1 MQSFTN
7 FIAELQRR
15 HVIRAA
21 VAHVIVFWLL
31 LQVADVVLP
40 YVGIVDEPVRWALI
54 AGVALF
60 PVTLIIAW
68 FFEHPWQKFT
78 RSRVVVDAI
87 IILVVVITAG
97 SWVLRNLPQVV
108 HTRTSIVIL
117 PFEHSGDPF
126 EQSLS
131 RALAFE
137 VNSLLMK
144 SKSIDVIGFASA
156 NSVALQGLGTMAV
169 AERLKVQNIL
179 AGEISVVNSEMRVVL
194 SLTNAMGKVFWN
206 SVIEDGLD
214 NLFDVQ
220 EKIATT
226 IEARLGA
233 GDDTVPVKTV
243 AARRCWM
250 PADPDAL
257 ERHYT
262 AKYYVEL
269 RNDSDV
275 AVAQLREA
283 IAIYEDL
290 IEEYPEFAEAH
301 SGLAW
306 AIAYQYSY
314 DPEFGDPEWQT
325 RIQPIAQEAL
335 RHCPTLGEAKH
346 LVPNEFDHENDWIG
360 EHQQLT
366 AFIETEPH
374 KTEYYQRLARHY
386 RETGLND
393 RAIVVAE
400 RNYELNPLSVRA
412 IKELAFA
419 YMQEDRMDESSE
431 LFELQIELGSTSPNY
446 AATFSDECSD
456 MLECVIEQ
464 SPMFQPYAAQ
474 MRAMSAV
481 PASNAERGASIDIA
495 MALLAEEPD
504 LWINLVNASACT
516 FDHLTPAFFMSW
528 DFIQDKD
535 AYWYWPNVWNADCG
549 NVWSA
554 PEFPAFVEEQ
564 GLVEYWREAGWPAMC
579 RPEGDGVVCGP
590 PENM

>member
-1 MQSFTN
+1 MQGFTS

-21 VAHVIVFWLL
+21 FAHVIVFWLL

-40 YVGIVDEPVRWALI
+40 YIGIVDEPVRWALV

-60 PVTLIIAW
+60 PVTVIVAW
-68 FFEHPWQKFT
+68 FFEHPWQNFT
-78 RSRVVVDAI
+78 RSRVAVDAI
-87 IILVVVITAG
+87 IILVVAVTAG

-117 PFEHSGDPF
+117 PFAHSGDPL

-144 SKSIDVIGFASA
+144 SKSIDVIGFQSA
-156 NSVALQGLGTMAV
+156 NSLALSGLGIMGV

-179 AGEISVVNSEMRVVL
+179 TGEISVAGHEMRVGL
-194 SLTNAMGKVFWN
+194 SLTDNLGQELWS
-206 SVIEDGLD
+206 SVVEDSLD

-220 EKIATT
+220 ERIASA

-243 AARRCWM
+243 AMKRCLM
-250 PADPDAL
+250 PTDPGAL
-257 ERHYT
+257 ERYYT

-275 AVAQLREA
+275 AVEHLREA
-283 IAIYEDL
+283 VAIYRDL
-290 IEEYPEFAEAH
+290 IEQYPQFAEAH

-314 DPEFGDPEWQT
+314 DPEFGDPEWESKAQF
-325 RIQPIAQEAL
+325 IAREAL
-335 RHCPTLGEAKH
+335 QHCATLGEATH
-346 LVPNEFDHENDWIG
+346 LLPNEYDHENDWIG
-360 EHQQLT
+360 QHRQLT
-366 AFIETEPH
+366 AFIESEPH

-386 RETGLND
+386 REAGLNEE
-393 RAIVVAE
+393 AIEVAE

-419 YMQEDRMDESSE
+419 YMQVDRMDEASE

-456 MLECVIEQ
+456 TLECVIEQ
-464 SPMFQPYAAQ
+464 FPMFQPFATQ

-481 PASNAERGASIDIA
+481 PATDEERDKSISIA

-535 AYWYWPNVWNADCG
+535 AYWFWPNVWNADCG

-579 RPEGDGVVCGP
+579 RPEGDGAFCGP
-590 PENM
+590 PENL